1 MISQKVFDPRFGLG
15 ALGVV
20 GREDAARY
28 KVLQREGPSRAVTKD
43 SQCADRF
50 TTSKYSL
57 LLLPPHAREH
67 QCSALLLH
75 NFTAL
80 RGRPPLPHTRV
91 TIH

>member
-1 MISQKVFDPRFGLG
+1 MISQKVFDPRLGLG

-28 KVLQREGPSRAVTKD
+28 KVLQRVRAVTKD

-50 TTSKYSL
+50 TSSKYSL
-57 LLLPPHAREH
+57 LLFPPVREH
-67 QCSALLLH
+67 HCSSVLH

>member
-1 MISQKVFDPRFGLG
+1 MISQKVFDPRLGLG

-28 KVLQREGPSRAVTKD
+28 KVLRVRRAVTKD

>member
-1 MISQKVFDPRFGLG
+1 MISQKVFDPRLGLG

-28 KVLQREGPSRAVTKD
+28 KVLQRVRAVTKD

-67 QCSALLLH
+67 QCSALLH

>member
-1 MISQKVFDPRFGLG
+1 MISQKVFDPRHRLVLG
-15 ALGVV
+15 GK
-20 GREDAARY
+20 GRRPEDVARC
-28 KVLQREGPSRAVTKD
+28 KVSRAQIRT
-43 SQCADRF
+43 ADPF

-57 LLLPPHAREH
+57 LLLPTHAREH
-67 QCSALLLH
+67 QCSALLH